1 MRVFARPIVVVSK
14 CIEYEPV
21 RWDGRIISSDFVK
34 QLKDYVD
41 FVPVC
46 PEVEIGLGIPREPL
60 RIVKK
65 EENIHLI
72 QPATGLDLTQKMESF
87 AKKFLDSLG
96 DVDGFILKSKSPSS
110 AIKDAR
116 IYPSEKRVAAIG
128 HGPGIFGKTVL
139 EKFSNKAVED
149 EKRLLNERIR
159 EHFLT
164 KLYTL
169 ADFRKVKEVGNGNA
183 LVDFQGQNKLLLTA
197 YNQIHLHIMGR
208 LVAERKRKPLTETL
222 LEYEEH
228 LSAAL
233 KRPPKTGAN
242 CNVLTK
248 AAGYFTS
255 KLTHEEKAYFL
266 DSVEKYRSGLQPLSA
281 PLSILKSWIIRFKED
296 YLEQQTFFEPFPEK
310 LRAIKREDSE
320 EEKDYWK

>member
-1 MRVFARPIVVVSK
+1 MRVFTRPIVVVSK
-14 CIEYEPV
+14 CIEFEPV

-41 FVPVC
+41 FIPLC

-60 RIVKK
+60 RIVKR
-65 EENIHLI
+65 EASLHLV
-72 QPATGLDLTQKMESF
+72 QPATGLDLTQGMEEFS
-87 AKKFLDSLG
+87 KKFLGSLG

-116 IYPSEKRVAAIG
+116 IYPSEKKVAAIG
-128 HGPGIFGKTVL
+128 HGPGIFGQAVL
-139 EKFSNKAVED
+139 NYFSNKAVED

-169 ADFRKVKEVGNGNA
+169 ADFRNVRESSTGNA
-183 LVDFQGQNKLLLTA
+183 LVDFQGRNKLLLTA
-197 YNQIHLHIMGR
+197 YSQIQLHLMGR
-208 LVAERKRKPLTETL
+208 LVAERKRRPLSETL
-222 LEYEEH
+222 VEYEKH
-228 LSAAL
+228 LSEAL
-233 KRPPKTGAN
+233 KRPPKIGSN
-242 CNVLTK
+242 YNVLTK

-255 KLTHEEKAYFL
+255 QLMHKEKAFFL
-266 DSVEKYRSGLQPLSA
+266 DAAEKYRSGLQPLSA
-281 PLSILKSWIIRFKED
+281 PLNILKSWIIRFNED
-296 YLEQQTFFEPFPEK
+296 YLDQQTFFEPFPEK
-310 LRAIKREDSE
+310 LRITKSESSE

>member
-14 CIEYEPV
+14 CIEFEPV

-41 FVPVC
+41 FIPVC

-65 EENIHLI
+65 EEKLHLI
-72 QPATGLDLTQKMESF
+72 QPATGLDLTQQMESF
-87 AKKFLDSLG
+87 SERFMDSLG

-128 HGPGIFGKTVL
+128 QGPGIFGKAIL

-169 ADFRKVKEVGNGNA
+169 SDFRKVREAANGNA
-183 LVDFQGQNKLLLTA
+183 LVDFQGRNKLLLTA
-197 YNQIHLHIMGR
+197 YSQIQLHAMGR
-208 LVAERKRKPLTETL
+208 LVGERKKKPLTETL
-222 LEYEEH
+222 LEYENY

-255 KLTHEEKAYFL
+255 KLTHEEKAFFL

-296 YLEQQTFFEPFPEK
+296 YLEKQTFFEPFPEK
-310 LRAIKREDSE
+310 LRILRSDNPE

>member
-14 CIEYEPV
+14 CIEFEPV

-34 QLKDYVD
+34 QLKDHVD

-65 EENIHLI
+65 EGNLHLI
-72 QPATGLDLTQKMESF
+72 QPATGLDLTQQMESF
-87 AKKFLDSLG
+87 SKRFLDSLS

-116 IYPSEKRVAAIG
+116 IYPSEKRVAATG
-128 HGPGIFGKTVL
+128 HGPGIFGKAIL
-139 EKFSNKAVED
+139 EKFSNKAIED

-164 KLYTL
+164 KLYTI
-169 ADFRKVKEVGNGNA
+169 ADFRKVKKAVNGNA
-183 LVDFQGQNKLLLTA
+183 LVDFQGRNKLLLTA
-197 YNQIHLHIMGR
+197 YSQIQLHVMGR
-208 LVAERKRKPLTETL
+208 LVAERKRKPLIETL

-233 KRPPKTGAN
+233 KRPPKTGSN

-255 KLTHEEKAYFL
+255 KLTHKEKAFFL
-266 DSVEKYRSGLQPLSA
+266 DLVEKHRSGLQPLSA
-281 PLSILKSWIIRFKED
+281 PLGILRSWIIRFNED
-296 YLEQQTFFEPFPEK
+296 YLNQQTFFEPFPEK
-310 LRAIKREDSE
+310 LRIIGSE
-320 EEKDYWK
+320 KSEEKDYWK

>member
-14 CIEYEPV
+14 CIEFEPV

-34 QLKDYVD
+34 QLKEYVD

-60 RIVKK
+60 RLVRK
-65 EENIHLI
+65 EDNLHLI

-87 AKKFLDSLG
+87 SKKFLDSLS

-128 HGPGIFGKTVL
+128 HGPGIFGRAVL
-139 EKFSNKAVED
+139 EEFTNKAVED

-169 ADFRKVKEVGNGNA
+169 ADFRKARKATNGNA
-183 LVDFQGQNKLLLTA
+183 LVDFQGRNKLLLTA
-197 YNQIHLHIMGR
+197 YSQIQLYIMGR

-222 LEYEEH
+222 MEYEKH

-233 KRPPKTGAN
+233 KRPPKTGSN

-266 DSVEKYRSGLQPLSA
+266 DTVEKYRSGLQPLSA
-281 PLSILKSWIIRFKED
+281 PLSILKSWIIRFNED
-296 YLEQQTFFEPFPEK
+296 YLDQQTFFEPFPEK
-310 LRAIKREDSE
+310 LRILESENSTE
-320 EEKDYWK
+320 EEDYWT

>member
-1 MRVFARPIVVVSK
+1 VRVFVRPIVVVSK
-14 CIEYEPV
+14 CIEFEPV
-21 RWDGRIISSDFVK
+21 RWDGRIISSDFVE

-46 PEVEIGLGIPREPL
+46 PEVEIGLGIPRDPL

-65 EENIHLI
+65 EEFLHLI
-72 QPATGLDLTQKMESF
+72 QPATGFDLTQQMESF
-87 AKKFLDSLG
+87 SKRFLDSLRE
-96 DVDGFILKSKSPSS
+96 VDGFVMKSKSPSS

-149 EKRLLNERIR
+149 EKRLLNKRIR

-169 ADFRKVKEVGNGNA
+169 ADFRKVRENANGNA
-183 LVDFQGQNKLLLTA
+183 LVDFQGRNKLLLTA
-197 YNQIHLHIMGR
+197 YSQIQLHEMGR
-208 LVAERKRKPLTETL
+208 LVAERSRKPIAETL
-222 LEYEEH
+222 VEYEKH

-233 KRPPKTGAN
+233 RRPPKIGSN

-255 KLTHEEKAYFL
+255 KLTHEEKAFFL
-266 DSVEKYRSGLQPLSA
+266 DSVEKYRSFIQPLSA
-281 PLSILKSWIIRFKED
+281 SLSILKSWIIRFNEY
-296 YLEQQTFFEPFPEK
+296 YLQKQTFFEPFPEK
-310 LRAIKREDSE
+310 LSIQTSENSE
-320 EEKDYWK
+320 EEKNYWK